1 MEHSYRFFQ
10 NKDCKYYPCHEGIEA
25 INCLFCYCPLYHM
38 ESCPGNKGY
47 VEIGDRRV
55 KVCTNCTL
63 PHKVENYEAIIKIL
77 GDNNTP
83 ISE

>member
-10 NKDCKYYPCHEGIEA
+10 NKDCKYYPCHERIEA

-38 ESCPGNKGY
+38 EPCPGTRDY
-47 VEIGDRRV
+47 VEIEGRKV
-55 KVCTNCTL
+55 KVCTNCTF
-63 PHKVENYEAIIKIL
+63 PHKEESYEKIIQIL